1 MENKHGNKPWN
12 QTMESN
18 MENMENNQETNHGI
32 KHGKQTWKTNMENK
46 HETNHGKTTALLTM
60 LYKLN
65 LTGRNSASRAS
76 SCPGCFKMCKTGL
89 ED

>member
-1 MENKHGNKPWN
+1 MENKHGIK
-12 QTMESN
+12 
-18 MENMENNQETNHGI
+18 HGI
-32 KHGKQTWKTNMENK
+32 KHGKQSGIKPWKTNMENK
-46 HETNHGKTTALLTM
+46 HETNHGKTTTLLTM

-76 SCPGCFKMCKTGL
+76 SCPFSPFCPGCFKMCKTGL

>member
-1 MENKHGNKPWN
+1 M
-12 QTMESN
+12 
-18 MENMENNQETNHGI
+18 ETNHGI
-32 KHGKQTWKTNMENK
+32 KHGKHGKQSGNKPWNQTWKTNMENK